1 MPSRLPRSAWSS
13 AAKHTDENTTGWTIT
28 ITSWGLRDE
37 NNTENRGGST
47 ATTSWVLPGH
57 HGANAQQ
64 HIDENNTENVSVS
77 TATTSWVVQA
87 SEHTA
92 DAGRHPLAPLLDV
105 VRDTPVAESTLHQ
118 PPRAPLALG
127 VVPVCQ
133 RHAHRALGARRSLV
147 LHRQALQT
155 ACWNSCIM
163 DRLQ

>member
-13 AAKHTDENTTGWTIT
+13 AAKHTDENTAGWTIT

-57 HGANAQQ
+57 HGSNAQQ
-64 HIDENNTENVSVS
+64 HIDENNNENVSGS

-92 DAGRHPLAPLLDV
+92 YAGQQPQAPLLDV
-105 VRDTPVAESTLHQ
+105 VRDTTVAESTLHQ
-118 PPRAPLALG
+118 PPRAPLALE
-127 VVPVCQ
+127 VVPVGQ
-133 RHAHRALGARRSLV
+133 RHAHHALGARRSLV
-147 LHRQALQT
+147 LEALQA
-155 ACWNSCIM
+155 ACRI
-163 DRLQ
+163 

>member
-1 MPSRLPRSAWSS
+1 MPSHLPRSAGSS
-13 AAKHTDENTTGWTIT
+13 AAKHTNENSTGWTIT
-28 ITSWGLRDE
+28 ITRWGLRDE

-64 HIDENNTENVSVS
+64 HIDENNTENVSGS

-105 VRDTPVAESTLHQ
+105 VRKLPSQSRPYTSRP
-118 PPRAPLALG
+118 APLSPLE
-127 VVPVCQ
+127 
-133 RHAHRALGARRSLV
+133 
-147 LHRQALQT
+147 
-155 ACWNSCIM
+155 SCPLANATRIF
-163 DRLQ
+163 RGEPKHLYYTFYF